1 MIESYNWH
9 RPLIEMPDIPA
20 TFFSY
25 FFKEY
30 AHLNFIAKVKL
41 NLHGLDTKKK
51 FQAVN
56 YVNIC

>member
-51 FQAVN
+51 N
-56 YVNIC
+56 